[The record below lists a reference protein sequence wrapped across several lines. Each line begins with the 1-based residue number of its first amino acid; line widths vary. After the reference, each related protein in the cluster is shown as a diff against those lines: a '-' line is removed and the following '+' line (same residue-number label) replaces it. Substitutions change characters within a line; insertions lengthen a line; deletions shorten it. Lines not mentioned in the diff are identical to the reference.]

1 VIATDNTG
9 EATVLLNTGSE
20 LTTGDIGLTPEQA
33 AGLRMMFGAMAED
46 WDDPSMDAY
55 NEL

>member
-1 VIATDNTG
+1 MIATDNTG